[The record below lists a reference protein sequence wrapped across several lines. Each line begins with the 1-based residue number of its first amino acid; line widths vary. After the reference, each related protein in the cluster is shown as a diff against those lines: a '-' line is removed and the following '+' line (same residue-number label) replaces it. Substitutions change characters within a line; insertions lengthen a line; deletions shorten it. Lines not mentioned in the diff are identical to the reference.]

1 MLMIIQDKNLAHLNS
16 FIIVKVSQAIIH
28 HRLKNKDLGK
38 TTTKGCLI
46 KIIIIMIAGLSHIN
60 AFIFTVAETAHFQ
73 ECFEF
78 N

>member
-1 MLMIIQDKNLAHLNS
+1 MIIQDRNLAHLNS
-16 FIIVKVSQAIIH
+16 IIKVYQVIIH

-38 TTTKGCLI
+38 TTTKSCLI
-46 KIIIIMIAGLSHIN
+46 KIISIMTAGLSHIN
-60 AFIFTVAETAHFQ
+60 AFIFTEAETAHFQ